1 MVEKTSSVNHQMLKT
16 FFPRLNNYFPR
27 REKVSS
33 FLANLIIS
41 YWLIIV
47 VCICIMG
54 ILSYN
59 YIGNNIKKHT
69 IELNKETL
77 IHFRNQ
83 IDNFLLEGINDT
95 SLKILQ
101 DCRTNSHLS
110 FYFSN
115 PLEGHVVDVNKIKE
129 YVDSIKSVNTI
140 SSKIA
145 IYYKYN
151 NLLVSTDC
159 IRHTLYQEPQYI
171 NNDELNYYQAIVD
184 SIDFSN
190 NIYWYFEDNY
200 PFKYLLKDETNQSMI
215 HFIRK
220 IPGKVNNSGVII
232 ISIDENVL
240 RKNIKKSAP
249 SSLDNII
256 IVDYDGT
263 IISHTHSKYIGKNIC
278 DFDFGKNVVTSQGNS
293 GYFLC
298 NASGTQSVVSY
309 TTSAYNSWK
318 YINVTPLA
326 QYNNGIGFLLNTIL
340 LTSFLTI
347 FLGLIVSVF
356 SAKKVSS
363 PLVRLVDFCKNVS
376 NIKKPGNSLNTI
388 SSIVTDMSDELKL
401 HKLQIEKSYPILKI
415 NFIRMLTTNEYLD
428 NQEINDKM
436 ELLNISF
443 PYKNFL
449 AVIII
454 LSGTE
459 VNRNYTQLELE
470 YEKLTIVNTIEKQL
484 NMNNSVCLCGQV
496 DDHILAVINTDIKYY
511 ELIEILTSQIFAN
524 LNNTTKLFRKYIGI
538 GSYVDNIMNVIES
551 YNSASASIEYS
562 YIYPEQTTFRAD
574 EKLYK
579 DCSIGIKYKKL
590 VGYLESSLKS
600 KERNKSIKN
609 VDAIINYIKSTSIN
623 IDYAKKYLQ
632 GLFYQLIKI

>member
-1 MVEKTSSVNHQMLKT
+1 
-16 FFPRLNNYFPR
+16 
-27 REKVSS
+27 
-33 FLANLIIS
+33 
-41 YWLIIV
+41 
-47 VCICIMG
+47 MG